1 MSKTTKA
8 QRIAAAANT
17 AAVLSNA
24 GFTFRRNRAATIA
37 TLREV
42 TGWKNAKTKDGRWVT
57 EITDE
62 ARDSF
67 LRGDMAARMNP
78 AADTLTAEMLADAR
92 EVLKR
97 KGASTKAPKAGEIIR
112 TPAQEAMYAAAR
124 VALAAL
130 LAEAGIRTNQKRGG
144 GNRGTKEATAEPSAV
159 EKASIEADKANA
171 AATRETLETP
181 KTPASARA
189 YAVQQAATMLAYCD
203 KHKAMVTEAMRRAVV
218 AFHKAAM
225 ALPAE

>member
-1 MSKTTKA
+1 MTKQTKA

-42 TGWKNAKTKDGRWVT
+42 TGWKNAKNKAGEWVT
-57 EITDE
+57 VITDE
-62 ARDSF
+62 ARESF

-78 AADTLTAEMLADAR
+78 DADTLTAAMLADAR

-124 VALAAL
+124 VALSAL

-144 GNRGTKEATAEPSAV
+144 NRGTKEAASEPSAV

-171 AATRETLETP
+171 AATREALETP

-203 KHKAMVTEAMRRAVV
+203 KHKAMVSEAMRRAVV